1 MKEFLNSEIWEFG
14 DNAIVTVYSVLYILL
29 SGVVIWFTYKWVS
42 KLSRRAVKTGRL
54 DTGRQ
59 FAIIRITKYILIVVF
74 VTIALVSL
82 SVKAEVFVFLAPL
95 LIGIGLGLQQIAN
108 DIISG
113 LILLVEPSIR
123 VNDVVEVDNIVAR
136 VSEIGLRTS
145 KVETRDGIAMIIP
158 NHKLVSENLINWSSN
173 DTATRFSIKVGVAY
187 GSDVKLVEK
196 LLSET
201 AWKHSKVITNP
212 SPIILFKDFG
222 ESSLDFE
229 LIFWSNQLFI
239 IEQIKSEIRFMIDD
253 AFRENNIQ
261 IPFPQRDIHVKSG
274 NGLA

>member
-1 MKEFLNSEIWEFG
+1 MKEFLNSEIWKFG

-158 NHKLVSENLINWSSN
+158 NHKLVSENLTNWSSN

-274 NGLA
+274 NSLA

>member
-1 MKEFLNSEIWEFG
+1 MKEFLNSEIWKFG

-274 NGLA
+274 NSLA

>member
-1 MKEFLNSEIWEFG
+1 MKEFLNSEIWKFG
-14 DNAIVTVYSVLYILL
+14 DNAIVTVNSVLYILL
-29 SGVVIWFTYKWVS
+29 SGVIIWFTYKWVS

-74 VTIALVSL
+74 VSIALVSL
-82 SVKAEVFVFLAPL
+82 SVKAEIFVFLAPL

-113 LILLVEPSIR
+113 LILFVEPSIR

-187 GSDVKLVEK
+187 GSDVKLVEQ

-239 IEQIKSEIRFMIDD
+239 IEQTKSEIRFMIDD
-253 AFRENNIQ
+253 AFRENSIQ

-274 NGLA
+274 NGIA

>member
-1 MKEFLNSEIWEFG
+1 MKEIFDYEIWRFG
-14 DNAIVTVYSVLYILL
+14 KNADVTVGSLLYVIL
-29 SGVVIWFTYKWVS
+29 SGIVIWFVYRWTKKFAS
-42 KLSRRAVKTGRL
+42 KAVQAGRL

-59 FAIIRITKYILIVVF
+59 FAVIRITKYILIIVF

-82 SVKAEVFVFLAPL
+82 NVSSQVFVFLAPL
-95 LIGIGLGLQQIAN
+95 LIGVGLGLQQVAN
-108 DIISG
+108 DIVSG
-113 LILLVEPSIR
+113 VILLIEPSIR
-123 VNDVVEVDNIVAR
+123 VNDVVEVDTIVAR

-145 KVETRDGIAMIIP
+145 IVETRDGIAMIIP

-212 SPIILFKDFG
+212 TPIILFKDFG

-239 IEQIKSEIRFMIDD
+239 IEQVKSEIRFMIDE
-253 AFRENNIQ
+253 AFREHNIQ
-261 IPFPQRDIHVKSG
+261 IPFPQRDLHIKSG
-274 NGLA
+274 FKNP

>member
-1 MKEFLNSEIWEFG
+1 MRKFLNSEIWEFG
-14 DNAIVTVYSVLYILL
+14 ENAVVTVNSVLYILL
-29 SGVVIWFTYKWVS
+29 SGVIIWFTYRWVK
-42 KLSRRAVKTGRL
+42 KLSRKAVTAGRL

-59 FAIIRITKYILIVVF
+59 FAVIRITKYILVVIF

-113 LILLVEPSIR
+113 LILLIEPSIR
-123 VNDVVEVDNIVAR
+123 VNDVVEVDSMVAR

-173 DTATRFSIKVGVAY
+173 DTITRFSIKVGVAY

-201 AWKHSKVITNP
+201 AWKHSMVITNP
-212 SPIILFKDFG
+212 SPLILFKDFG
-222 ESSLDFE
+222 DSSLDFE
-229 LIFWSNQLFI
+229 LVFWSTQLFV
-239 IEQIKSEIRFMIDD
+239 IEQVKSELRFMVDQ
-253 AFRENNIQ
+253 AFRDNNVT
-261 IPFPQRDIHVKSG
+261 IPFPQRDLHVKSG
-274 NGLA
+274 GLT